1 MKAYK
6 KYPHW
11 KCDDD
16 NYGKCG
22 CYDKYDMYDDCHE
35 PDMSCNMPKMKCQT
49 TKECVKTFKCYY
61 KLYKMCTYRL
71 YKICPSCGHEFD
83 YHSHHGGCPKCMMY

>member
-6 KYPHW
+6 KYPYW

-16 NYGKCG
+16 YGKCG
-22 CYDKYDMYDDCHE
+22 CNDKHEMMDDECHDM
-35 PDMSCNMPKMKCQT
+35 DMSCCTPKMKCQP

-71 YKICPSCGHEFD
+71 YKVCPYCGHEFD
-83 YHSHHGGCPKCMMY
+83 YHEHRGSCPKCM

>member
-6 KYPHW
+6 KYPYW

-16 NYGKCG
+16 YDKCN
-22 CYDKYDMYDDCHE
+22 DKYDMNDDCHDM
-35 PDMSCNMPKMKCQT
+35 DMSCCTPKMKCQP

-71 YKICPSCGHEFD
+71 YKVCPYCGCEFD
-83 YHSHHGGCPKCMMY
+83 YHEHRGSCPKCM

>member
-6 KYPHW
+6 KYPYW

-16 NYGKCG
+16 YNKCD
-22 CYDKYDMYDDCHE
+22 YDHHKCDYDMDDCQ
-35 PDMSCNMPKMKCQT
+35 DTVSCCTPKLKCQP

-61 KLYKMCTYRL
+61 KLYKICTYRL
-71 YKICPSCGHEFD
+71 YKVCPYCGHEFD
-83 YHSHHGGCPKCMMY
+83 YHEHRGGCPKCM